1 MICVYCLKTHDF
13 VRKTIKGEVLVMLSD
28 LEIAQSAEIL
38 SIDKIAKKIGIE
50 ADDLELYGKYKAKV
64 DPSVI
69 KSNKN
74 GKVILVTAISPTP
87 AGEGKS
93 TTTIGLTDALNRLG
107 KNTMVAL
114 REPSFGP
121 VMGVKGGA
129 AGGGYAQVIP
139 MEDINLH
146 FTGDLHAI
154 TTATNAIAA
163 ILDNHIFQGNELNID
178 PTRIIW
184 HRALDMND
192 RALRGVI
199 VGLGGHTNGVPRE
212 DHFDITVASEIMAV
226 LCLSSSLEDFKKRV
240 ARIVVAYTYDRK
252 PVTVDDLK
260 VTGAI
265 TLIMKD
271 ALKPN
276 LVQTLEH
283 SPAFI
288 HGGPFANIAHGCN
301 SIIATKCAIKLA
313 DYVVTEAGF
322 GADLGAE
329 KFLDIKCRIAGI
341 KPSCVVMVATIRAL
355 KMHGGVL
362 KEDLNTENVDA
373 LLKGICNLEKHVE
386 NIKKYGLPV
395 VVAIN
400 KFYSDTENEVKALM
414 EWAKKNNI
422 VVSLSEV
429 FTKGGEG
436 GIDLA
441 NKVIDEI
448 NKNDG
453 AKTFKPLYDLDL
465 SIKDKITTICKEIY
479 GAANVEFSSQAKTQ
493 MSTFKKNG
501 WDKLPVCMAKTQYS
515 FSDNPKLLGR
525 PEGFTMT
532 IRELKPSIGAGF
544 IVALTG
550 DIMTMPGLPKE
561 PAANK
566 MDIVDGKTVGLF

>member
-1 MICVYCLKTHDF
+1 
-13 VRKTIKGEVLVMLSD
+13 MLSD

-38 SIDKIAKKIGIE
+38 SIDKIAKKIGID

-465 SIKDKITTICKEIY
+465 SIKDNY
-479 GAANVEFSSQAKTQ
+479 
-493 MSTFKKNG
+493 
-501 WDKLPVCMAKTQYS
+501 
-515 FSDNPKLLGR
+515 LL
-525 PEGFTMT
+525 
-532 IRELKPSIGAGF
+532 
-544 IVALTG
+544 
-550 DIMTMPGLPKE
+550 
-561 PAANK
+561 
-566 MDIVDGKTVGLF
+566 

>member
-1 MICVYCLKTHDF
+1 
-13 VRKTIKGEVLVMLSD
+13 MLTD
-28 LEIAQSAEIL
+28 LEIAQGSEMKPITE
-38 SIDKIAKKIGIE
+38 IAKKLALTE
-50 ADDLELYGKYKAKV
+50 DDIELYGKYKAKIHLDAV
-64 DPSVI
+64 
-69 KSNKN
+69 KNEKN

-93 TTTIGLTDALNRLG
+93 TTTIGLNDALNKIG
-107 KNTMVAL
+107 KNSIVAI
-114 REPSFGP
+114 REPSLGP

-129 AGGGYAQVIP
+129 AGGGYAQVVP

-154 TTATNAIAA
+154 TCANNLISAI
-163 ILDNHIFQGNELNID
+163 IDNHIFQGNELGID

-192 RALRGVI
+192 RALRNV
-199 VGLGGHTNGVPRE
+199 VLGLGGSTNGVPRE

-226 LCLSSSLEDFKKRV
+226 LCLSNSLDDFKLRV
-240 ARIVVAYTYDRK
+240 GRIVVAYTYDKK
-252 PVTVDDLK
+252 PVTVSDLK
-260 VTGAI
+260 AEGAVT
-265 TLIMKD
+265 LVMKD
-271 ALKPN
+271 ALLPN

-283 SPAFI
+283 NPVLI

-301 SIIATKCAIKLA
+301 SVIATKMAMKLA

-329 KFLDIKCRIAGI
+329 KFLDIKTRIADF
-341 KPSCVVMVATIRAL
+341 KPSCVVIVATIRAL

-362 KEDLNTENVDA
+362 KEDLKNENVDA
-373 LLKGICNLEKHVE
+373 LLAGVTNLEKHIE
-386 NIKKYGLPV
+386 NIKKYNLPY

-400 KFYSDTENEVKALM
+400 KFGTDTEQEILALTK
-414 EWAKKNNI
+414 WAEDNNHEI
-422 VVSLSEV
+422 TLSEV
-429 FTKGGEG
+429 FAKGSEG

-441 NKVIDEI
+441 EKVVKQIEL
-448 NKNDG
+448 NDG
-453 AKTFKPLYDLDL
+453 VNTFAHLYDVNDT
-465 SIKDKITTICKEIY
+465 IKNKITKICKEIY
-479 GAANVEFSSQAKTQ
+479 GALSVEFSTQAKNQ
-493 MSTFKKNG
+493 MAAFKRNG
-501 WDKLPVCMAKTQYS
+501 WDKLPICMAKTQYS

-525 PEGFTMT
+525 PEGFTIT

-550 DIMTMPGLPKE
+550 DIMTMPGLPKA
-561 PAANK
+561 PAANN

>member
-1 MICVYCLKTHDF
+1 
-13 VRKTIKGEVLVMLSD
+13 MLSD
-28 LEIAQSAEIL
+28 LEIAQNAEIL
-38 SIDKIAKKIGIE
+38 SVDKIAKKVGINP
-50 ADDLELYGKYKAKV
+50 DDLEFYGKYKAKI
-64 DPSVI
+64 DPNCI
-69 KSNKN
+69 KANKN

-93 TTTIGLTDALNRLG
+93 TTTIGLTDALNKLG

-184 HRALDMND
+184 HRCLDMND
-192 RALRGVI
+192 RALRGVV

-226 LCLSSSLEDFKKRV
+226 MCLSTSLENFKERV

-260 VTGAI
+260 ATGAI

-283 SPAFI
+283 SPAFV

-301 SIIATKCAIKLA
+301 SIIATKAAIKLA

-329 KFLDIKCRIAGI
+329 KFLDIKCRTAGI
-341 KPSCVVMVATIRAL
+341 NPSCVVVVATIRAL

-362 KEDLNTENVDA
+362 KEDLNKENVDA
-373 LLKGICNLEKHVE
+373 LMSGICNLEKHIE
-386 NIKKYGLPV
+386 NVKKYNLPL

-400 KFYSDTENEVKALM
+400 RFYSDTENEIAALT

-422 VVSLSEV
+422 KVSLSEV
-429 FTKGGEG
+429 FTKGGDG
-436 GIDLA
+436 GLDLA
-441 NKVIDEI
+441 KKVLEEI
-448 NKNDG
+448 ELHDG
-453 AKTFKPLYDLDL
+453 AKTFKPIYDLDL
-465 SIKDKITTICKEIY
+465 SIKDKITIICKEIY
-479 GAANVEFSSQAKTQ
+479 GAKNVEFSSMAKNQ
-493 MSTFKKNG
+493 MATFKKNG

-566 MDIVDGKTVGLF
+566 MDIIDGKTVGLF